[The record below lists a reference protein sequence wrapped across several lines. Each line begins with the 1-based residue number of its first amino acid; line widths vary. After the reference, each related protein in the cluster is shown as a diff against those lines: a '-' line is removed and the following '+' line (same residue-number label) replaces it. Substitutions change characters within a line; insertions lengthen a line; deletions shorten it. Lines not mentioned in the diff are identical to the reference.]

1 MDRYSF
7 GENNIWTIHDGDQP
21 LPWLN
26 SFTKRVF
33 GIRIPP
39 IRSVIPH
46 NTQITTVFG
55 APIPVTKCEHPSEE
69 EVNRVHEEVSV
80 LGTADAQVVKQIQE
94 LFAKYK
100 PEGEDDLVIEV

>member
-1 MDRYSF
+1 MARYSF
-7 GENNIWTIHDGDQP
+7 GENNIWTIHDGDRP

-39 IRSVIPH
+39 IRSVVPH

-69 EVNRVHEEVSV
+69 EVNRVHEEVRV
-80 LGTADAQVVKQIQE
+80 LGTADAQVIKQIQE

>member
-1 MDRYSF
+1 M
-7 GENNIWTIHDGDQP
+7 
-21 LPWLN
+21 
-26 SFTKRVF
+26 
-33 GIRIPP
+33 
-39 IRSVIPH
+39 IPH

-55 APIPVTKCEHPSEE
+55 VPIPVTKCEHPSEE

-80 LGTADAQVVKQIQE
+80 LGMGDTQVINQIQE